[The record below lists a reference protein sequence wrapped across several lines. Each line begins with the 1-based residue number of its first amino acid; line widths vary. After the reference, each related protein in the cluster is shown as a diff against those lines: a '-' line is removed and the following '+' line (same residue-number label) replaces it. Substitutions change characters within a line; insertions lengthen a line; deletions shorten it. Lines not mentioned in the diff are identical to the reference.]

1 VFIFIFKNLKKLLN
15 RPLYLSLDDKSLRS
29 DGPTRNKEYTKQ
41 KQETPQPQ
49 NIPLYFSN
57 VSYLKK
63 ESEIRQF
70 FTRGGII
77 EISKLDLNINNGKF
91 DGSGTIWVA
100 DDNTA
105 SKILEKNNTVRSYN
119 KNISIF
125 IMPKLN

>member
-1 VFIFIFKNLKKLLN
+1 MFKFIFKNLKKLLN

-29 DGPTRNKEYTKQ
+29 DGPTRNKEYTRQ

-70 FTRGGII
+70 FTRGGTI
-77 EISKLDLNINNGKF
+77 EISKLEINTNNGKF
-91 DGSGTIWVA
+91 EGNGTIWVA

-105 SKILEKNNTVRSYN
+105 SKILEKNNTVKS
-119 KNISIF
+119 
-125 IMPKLN
+125 